1 MITADTL
8 MNIAIVE
15 DHNALRTIFRDH
27 LLRDGYS
34 VFAGSCAEDLDEY
47 VAEQRIDLLILDLN
61 LPGENGISIAKR
73 YRKAYPYLQIVM
85 LTVKAEAHDKIRGY
99 DSGADLYLPKP
110 VSAEELSAAVKSI
123 ARRVAF
129 LEGQDTAPSLDIQKK
144 KVRYNA
150 LSIDLSASE
159 IKILKGLIEATDYS
173 LEYWQIMELLGLE
186 FTDKNKLNLGVYIHR
201 INKKLAGVGVPEPGI
216 KSLWKFGY
224 QLTEKFHI
232 EDKR

>member
-1 MITADTL
+1 

-27 LLRDGYS
+27 LVRDGYE

-47 VAEQRIDLLILDLN
+47 VAQQRVDLLILDLN
-61 LPGENGISIAKR
+61 LPGESGISIAKR
-73 YRKAYPYLQIVM
+73 YRQAYPSLQIIM
-85 LTVKAEAHDKIRGY
+85 LTVKAESEDKIRGY
-99 DSGADLYLPKP
+99 ENGADLYLPKP

-123 ARRVAF
+123 ARRFIF
-129 LEGQDTAPSLDIQKK
+129 LESQNSAPSLDITKK

-150 LSIDLSASE
+150 LSIDLSTSE

-173 LEYWQIMELLGLE
+173 LEYWQIMELLGLA

-201 INKKLAGVGVPEPGI
+201 INKKLAEVGVPEPGI

-232 EDKR
+232 D